1 MEKEIA
7 RVNRIVVSMLMSK
20 NGERKFT
27 LRYLSEPKDKQGILA
42 IQRAFTEE
50 KLREIASAFQQAIE
64 YLDRS

>member
-1 MEKEIA
+1 VEKEIA

-42 IQRAFTEE
+42 IQHAFTE
-50 KLREIASAFQQAIE
+50 KRLHEIASAFQQAIE
-64 YLDRS
+64 YLERS